1 MTLTAPS
8 PAAAAGRPPDL
19 PRLLYL
25 ADVPVEASYHGSAL
39 LHRLLQNYPPESLR
53 IVESGSHA
61 SLPERR
67 LARVNYTA
75 LPLGRTRW
83 INTRFSRQVSAW
95 LSLRA
100 GRGAA
105 LVADHLAGFQ
115 PEAVLTVPHGYGW
128 LAAARC
134 AAGRRVPLHLII
146 HDDWPRVANL
156 PPPCAAWLDRQFGRV
171 YRQAASRLCVSPFMQ
186 ENYAARYGVPGT
198 VLYPSRAPDGPV
210 FDAPPERLRQRGA
223 GLTCA
228 YAGTI
233 NSEGYARPLRLLAE
247 DLAQVGGR
255 LMLFGPANA
264 ADARQMGLV
273 GPNVELRG
281 LVKSAELI
289 HRLRNEAD
297 VLFVPMSSAP
307 GERDNMM
314 HGFPSKLTDYTAA
327 GLPLL
332 IHGPEYCSA
341 MRWAREHPGVA
352 ELVDAEDDR
361 RLSLA
366 IRRLADDPAHRM
378 SLGARALEVGRRC
391 FAHSVAIEQFHQALD
406 GAASL
411 ASKAGVPPAEIA
423 STE

>member
-1 MTLTAPS
+1 M
-8 PAAAAGRPPDL
+8 

-39 LHRLLQNYPPESLR
+39 VHRLLQDYPPEALR

-67 LARVNYTA
+67 LAGVNYTA
-75 LPLGRTRW
+75 LPLSQARW

-100 GRGAA
+100 GRRAA
-105 LVADHLAGFQ
+105 LVADHLVGFQ
-115 PEAVLTVPHGYGW
+115 PEAVLTVTHGYGW
-128 LAAARC
+128 LAAARL
-134 AAGRRVPLHLII
+134 AEQRRLPLHLIS

-156 PPPCAAWLDRQFGRV
+156 PPPFAAWLNRQFGQI

-186 ENYAARYGVPGT
+186 ENYATRYGVPGT
-198 VLYPSRAPDGPV
+198 VLYPSRAPDGPL
-210 FDAPPERLRQRGA
+210 FNTPPERLRQRGA

-247 DLAQVGGR
+247 NLAQVGGR
-255 LMLFGPANA
+255 LLLFGPANA
-264 ADARQMGLV
+264 TDARQMGLV
-273 GPNVELRG
+273 GANVELRG
-281 LVKSAELI
+281 LLKSAELI
-289 HRLRNEAD
+289 HRLRAEAD
-297 VLFVPMSSAP
+297 ALFVPMSSAP

-332 IHGPEYCSA
+332 IYGPEYCSA
-341 MRWAREHPGVA
+341 VRWAGEHPGVA
-352 ELVDAEDDR
+352 EVVDTEDDR

-378 SLGARALEVGRRC
+378 SLGTSALEVGRRC
-391 FAHSVAIEQFHQALD
+391 FAHSVVVEQFHQALA
-406 GAASL
+406 GSASL
-411 ASKAGVPPAEIA
+411 TSKAGVSPAENA